1 MDSIYMESSC
11 QTPIV
16 LMYAE
21 ESETVRRYYIH
32 YARSKVGSS
41 SYSIVDINQLGLLT
55 EDKQIKRILSK
66 PMEDVNILIEVSGR
80 HIAILLNLKLRAI
93 GYCFTIVIIH
103 KIFYFKS
110 RR

>member
-21 ESETVRRYYIH
+21 ESETVRRYYIQ

-66 PMEDVNILIEVSGR
+66 PMEDVNILI
-80 HIAILLNLKLRAI
+80 
-93 GYCFTIVIIH
+93 
-103 KIFYFKS
+103 
-110 RR
+110 

>member
-1 MDSIYMESSC
+1 MYIYSFSYVSSNLIDMDSIYMESSS

-21 ESETVRRYYIH
+21 ESETVRRHYIQ
-32 YARSKVGSS
+32 YARSKVGS

-66 PMEDVNILIEVSGR
+66 PMEDVNIIALIVS
-80 HIAILLNLKLRAI
+80 
-93 GYCFTIVIIH
+93 
-103 KIFYFKS
+103 
-110 RR
+110 